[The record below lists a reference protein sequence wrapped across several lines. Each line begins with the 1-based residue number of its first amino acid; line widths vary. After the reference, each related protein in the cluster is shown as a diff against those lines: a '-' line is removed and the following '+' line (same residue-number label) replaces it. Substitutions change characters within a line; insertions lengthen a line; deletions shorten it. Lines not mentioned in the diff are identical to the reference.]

1 MTQLSIRLLGGFRAQ
16 HGSGRPLAIRRKKA
30 QALLAYL
37 ALHPGQARSRDSLAG
52 LLWSGTTDEHAR
64 HNLRQTLFA
73 LRQAVG
79 PASFLVEGEL
89 VGLRESAL
97 NVDIAAFERGVE
109 RGTPDALREATGLY
123 RGELLDGLRIDET
136 PFDDW
141 LAAERQRLREL
152 ALTALEKLLAMDV
165 AAGAVETAVATALRL
180 LALDPLRESVHRT
193 LMDLYVRQGRRT
205 AALRQYQQCAEV
217 LRREL
222 GVEPEAATSRR
233 FHEIQGDAPERDRG
247 RLARPTPAAALP
259 TTCYVRSGDVNLAY
273 QVIGDGPP
281 DLVLVPGWVSNVECF
296 WEEPRV
302 SRFLRRLAAIGRLI
316 LFDKRGTGL
325 SDRVRLDALP
335 TLEQRMT
342 DVRAVMDA
350 VGSERATLVGYSEG
364 GTMCTLFAA
373 TYPDRAAGL
382 VMIGSYARRYRA
394 PDHPWGLSPED
405 DKRSIERLWREWGG
419 PIGLEHRAPSAK
431 SDEAFSRWWARFLR
445 MSASPG
451 AAVALAEMTRNLDVR
466 HVLPAIRVPTL
477 ILHAVGDRT
486 VDVRYGRYM
495 AARIPH
501 ARYVEL
507 PGADHLPWLADADAI
522 VAEIER
528 LVAASDPAT
537 EPDRVLVTVMA
548 AELAPS
554 RGNGAAR
561 HAASRG
567 DAFRD
572 SARAEVLRCRG
583 RVLSEAGPTILATFD
598 GPARAVR
605 CATAIVEGA
614 RRLGTVAKA
623 GLHTG
628 ECDVHPE
635 GLRGSALDV
644 ARRVAAVAKG
654 GDVVV
659 SATVK
664 DLIAGSGIEFV
675 PRGGL
680 AAGRAA
686 DRRPLF
692 AAVSRAGAVLGAGA
706 AGVQAQDPKMSGLRR
721 AVMARSPEASRAV
734 AAASPPPWASRWRRA
749 RPPSG

>member
-1 MTQLSIRLLGGFRAQ
+1 MTQLSIRLFGGFRAQ
-16 HGSGRPLAIRRKKA
+16 HGSGRLLAIRRKKA

-37 ALHPGQARSRDSLAG
+37 AMHPGEACSRDSLAG

-73 LRQAVG
+73 LRQAVD
-79 PASFLVEGEL
+79 PDPFIVDGEL
-89 VGLRESAL
+89 VGLRERA
-97 NVDIAAFERGVE
+97 VDVDVADFERGVGQ
-109 RGTPDALREATGLY
+109 GTREALREAAALY
-123 RGELLDGLRIDET
+123 RGELLEGLRIDEA

-152 ALTALEKLLAMDV
+152 ALTALEKLLAMDL
-165 AAGAVETAVATALRL
+165 AAGALEPAAGTGLRL

-205 AALRQYQQCAEV
+205 AALRQYQQCAEA

-222 GVEPEAATSRR
+222 RVEPEAATTRR
-233 FHEIQGDAPERDRG
+233 FQEILGDAPPGAPRR
-247 RLARPTPAAALP
+247 PAAPSPAADLP
-259 TTCYVRSGDVNLAY
+259 TTRYVRSGDVNLAY
-273 QVIGDGPP
+273 QVVGEGPP

-302 SRFLRRLAAIGRLI
+302 SRFLRRLASIGRLI

-325 SDRVRLDALP
+325 SDRVPLHALP
-335 TLEQRMT
+335 TLEQRMA

-364 GTMCTLFAA
+364 GSMCALFAA

-382 VMIGSYARRYRA
+382 VMIGSYARLIQA
-394 PDHPWGLSPED
+394 PDHPWGPSAD
-405 DKRSIERLWREWGG
+405 DYAQYIDLVERDWGG
-419 PIGLEHRAPSAK
+419 PIGIARRAPSAMN
-431 SDEAFSRWWARFLR
+431 DEAFSRWWARFLR

-451 AAVALAEMTRNLDVR
+451 AAAALLDINRELDLR

-477 ILHAVGDRT
+477 VLHAVGDRT
-486 VDVRYGRYM
+486 IDVRYGRYM

-507 PGADHLPWLADADAI
+507 PSDDHLPWLADADTI
-522 VAEIER
+522 VAEIEQ
-528 LVAASDPAT
+528 LAAASDPAT
-537 EPDRVLVTVMA
+537 KPDRVLVTVMA

-561 HAASRG
+561 HAASRC
-567 DAFRD
+567 DAFREA
-572 SARAEVLRCRG
+572 ARAEVLRSRG
-583 RVLSEAGPTILATFD
+583 RVLSEAGPAILATFD

-605 CATAIVEGA
+605 CASAIVEGA
-614 RRLGTVAKA
+614 RRLGLVAKA

-635 GLRGSALDV
+635 GLTGSALDI

-654 GDVVV
+654 GDVIV

-686 DRRPLF
+686 ERRPLF
-692 AAVSRAGAVLGAGA
+692 AAVSPAAAVLGASA
-706 AGVQAQDPKMSGLRR
+706 AL
-721 AVMARSPEASRAV
+721 
-734 AAASPPPWASRWRRA
+734 
-749 RPPSG
+749 

>member
-1 MTQLSIRLLGGFRAQ
+1 MTKLSIRLFGGFRAQ
-16 HGSGRPLAIRRKKA
+16 HGSTRPLAIRRKKA

-37 ALHPGQARSRDSLAG
+37 AMHPGQTCSRDSLAG

-73 LRQAVG
+73 LRQAVD
-79 PASFLVEGEL
+79 PDPFIVDGEQI
-89 VGLRESAL
+89 GLRERA
-97 NVDIAAFERGVE
+97 VDVDVAAFVRGVGQ
-109 RGTPDALREATGLY
+109 GTRQALGKATGLY
-123 RGELLDGLRIDET
+123 QGGLLENLRIDEA

-152 ALTALEKLLAMDV
+152 ALTALEKLLAMDL
-165 AAGAVETAVATALRL
+165 AAGALEQAAGIALRL
-180 LALDPLRESVHRT
+180 LALDPLRESAHRT

-205 AALRQYQQCAEV
+205 AALQQYRQCAEV

-222 GVEPEAATSRR
+222 GVEPEAATTRR
-233 FHEIQGDAPERDRG
+233 FHEIQSDTMPGDSPRAAP
-247 RLARPTPAAALP
+247 PAAAPDLP
-259 TTCYVRSGDVNLAY
+259 TTRYVRSGDVNLAY
-273 QVIGDGPP
+273 QVIGEGPP

-302 SRFLRRLAAIGRLI
+302 SRFLRRLAGIGRLI

-364 GTMCTLFAA
+364 GTMCMLFAA
-373 TYPDRAAGL
+373 MHPDRAAGL

-394 PDHPWGLSPED
+394 PDHPWGLTEAD
-405 DKRSIERLWREWGG
+405 DKRGIERLWREWGG
-419 PIGLEHRAPSAK
+419 PIGIEHRAPSAK
-431 SDEAFSRWWARFLR
+431 NDEAFSRWWARFLR
-445 MSASPG
+445 LSASPG
-451 AAVALAEMTRNLDVR
+451 AAVALAEMTRDVDVR

-477 ILHAVGDRT
+477 IMHAVGDRT
-486 VDVRYGRYM
+486 VDVRYSRYM

-507 PGADHLPWLADADAI
+507 PSADHLPWLADADVI
-522 VAEIER
+522 GTEIER
-528 LVAASDPAT
+528 LVAASDPAP
-537 EPDRVLVTVMA
+537 EPDRVLTTVMA

-554 RGNGAAR
+554 RRNGATRESAGR
-561 HAASRG
+561 RA
-567 DAFRD
+567 AFREA
-572 SARAEVLRCRG
+572 ARAEILRSRG
-583 RVLSEAGPTILATFD
+583 RVLSETGPAIVASFD
-598 GPARAVR
+598 SPARAVR
-605 CATAIVEGA
+605 CAGAIVDGS
-614 RRLGTVAKA
+614 RRLGLVARA

-628 ECDVHPE
+628 ECDVQPA
-635 GLRGSALDV
+635 GLTGATLDV

-664 DLIAGSGIEFV
+664 DLIAGAGILFV

-686 DRRPLF
+686 ERRPLF
-692 AAVSRAGAVLGAGA
+692 AAVSAAPTELGARA
-706 AGVQAQDPKMSGLRR
+706 AL
-721 AVMARSPEASRAV
+721 
-734 AAASPPPWASRWRRA
+734 
-749 RPPSG
+749 

>member
-1 MTQLSIRLLGGFRAQ
+1 MTQLSIRLFGGFRAQ
-16 HGSGRPLAIRRKKA
+16 HGSARPLAIRRKKA

-37 ALHPGQARSRDSLAG
+37 AMHPGQTCSRDSLAG

-73 LRQAVG
+73 LRQAVD
-79 PASFLVEGEL
+79 PDPFIVDGEQI
-89 VGLRESAL
+89 GLRERA
-97 NVDIAAFERGVE
+97 VDVDVAAFVRGVGQ
-109 RGTPDALREATGLY
+109 GTRQALGKATGLY
-123 RGELLDGLRIDET
+123 QGGLLENLRIDEA

-141 LAAERQRLREL
+141 LAAERQRLHEL
-152 ALTALEKLLAMDV
+152 ALTALEKLLAMDL
-165 AAGAVETAVATALRL
+165 AAGALEQAAGIALRL
-180 LALDPLRESVHRT
+180 LALDPLRESAHRT

-205 AALRQYQQCAEV
+205 AALQQYRQCAEV

-222 GVEPEAATSRR
+222 GVEPEAATTRR
-233 FHEIQGDAPERDRG
+233 FHEIQSDTMPGDSPRPAPS
-247 RLARPTPAAALP
+247 AAAPDLP
-259 TTCYVRSGDVNLAY
+259 TTRYVRSGDVNLAY
-273 QVIGDGPP
+273 QVIGEGPP

-302 SRFLRRLAAIGRLI
+302 SHFLRRLAGIGRLI

-364 GTMCTLFAA
+364 GTMCMLFAA
-373 TYPDRAAGL
+373 MHPDRAAGL

-394 PDHPWGLSPED
+394 PDHPWGLTVED
-405 DKRSIERLWREWGG
+405 DKRGIERLWREWGG
-419 PIGLEHRAPSAK
+419 PIGIEHRAPSVK
-431 SDEAFSRWWARFLR
+431 NDEAFSRWWARFLR
-445 MSASPG
+445 LSASPG
-451 AAVALAEMTRNLDVR
+451 AAVALAEMTRDVDVR

-477 ILHAVGDRT
+477 IMHAVGDRT
-486 VDVRYGRYM
+486 VDVRYSRYM

-507 PGADHLPWLADADAI
+507 PSADHLPWLADADAI
-522 VAEIER
+522 GTEIER
-528 LVAASDPAT
+528 LVAASDPVP
-537 EPDRVLVTVMA
+537 EPDRVLTTVMA
-548 AELAPS
+548 AELAPL
-554 RGNGAAR
+554 RRNGATRETAGR
-561 HAASRG
+561 RE
-567 DAFRD
+567 AFREA
-572 SARAEVLRCRG
+572 ARAEILRSRG
-583 RVLSEAGPTILATFD
+583 RVLSEAGPAIVASFD
-598 GPARAVR
+598 SPARAVR
-605 CATAIVEGA
+605 CAGAIVDGS
-614 RRLGTVAKA
+614 RRLGLVARA

-628 ECDVHPE
+628 ECDVQPA
-635 GLRGSALDV
+635 GLTGATLDV

-664 DLIAGSGIEFV
+664 DLIAGAGILFV

-686 DRRPLF
+686 ERRPLF
-692 AAVSRAGAVLGAGA
+692 AAVSAAPTELGARA
-706 AGVQAQDPKMSGLRR
+706 AL
-721 AVMARSPEASRAV
+721 
-734 AAASPPPWASRWRRA
+734 
-749 RPPSG
+749 

>member
-1 MTQLSIRLLGGFRAQ
+1 MTQLSIRLFGGFRAQ
-16 HGSGRPLAIRRKKA
+16 HGSARPLAIRRKKA

-37 ALHPGQARSRDSLAG
+37 AMHPGQTCSRDSLAG

-73 LRQAVG
+73 LRQAVD
-79 PASFLVEGEL
+79 PDPFIVDGEQI
-89 VGLRESAL
+89 GLRERA
-97 NVDIAAFERGVE
+97 VDVDVAAFVRGVGQ
-109 RGTPDALREATGLY
+109 GTRQALGKATGLY
-123 RGELLDGLRIDET
+123 QGGLLENLRIDEA

-141 LAAERQRLREL
+141 LAAERQRLHEL
-152 ALTALEKLLAMDV
+152 ALTAMEKLLAMDL
-165 AAGAVETAVATALRL
+165 AAGALEQAAGIALRL
-180 LALDPLRESVHRT
+180 LALDPLRESAHRT

-205 AALRQYQQCAEV
+205 AALQQYRQCAEV

-222 GVEPEAATSRR
+222 GVEPEAATTRR
-233 FHEIQGDAPERDRG
+233 FHEIQSDTMPGDSPRPAPS
-247 RLARPTPAAALP
+247 AAAPDLP
-259 TTCYVRSGDVNLAY
+259 TTRYVRSGDVNLAY
-273 QVIGDGPP
+273 QVIGEGPP

-302 SRFLRRLAAIGRLI
+302 SHFLRRLAGIGRLI

-364 GTMCTLFAA
+364 GTMCMLFAA
-373 TYPDRAAGL
+373 MHPDRAAGL

-394 PDHPWGLSPED
+394 PDHPWGLTVED
-405 DKRSIERLWREWGG
+405 DKRGIERLWREWGG
-419 PIGLEHRAPSAK
+419 PIGIEHRAPSVK
-431 SDEAFSRWWARFLR
+431 NDEAFSRWWARFLR
-445 MSASPG
+445 LSASPG
-451 AAVALAEMTRNLDVR
+451 AAVALAEMTRDVDVR

-477 ILHAVGDRT
+477 IMHAVGDRT
-486 VDVRYGRYM
+486 VDVRYSRYM

-507 PGADHLPWLADADAI
+507 PSADHLPWLADADAI
-522 VAEIER
+522 GTEIER
-528 LVAASDPAT
+528 LVAASDPVP
-537 EPDRVLVTVMA
+537 EPDRVLTTVMA
-548 AELAPS
+548 AELAPL
-554 RGNGAAR
+554 RRNGATRETAGR
-561 HAASRG
+561 RE
-567 DAFRD
+567 AFREA
-572 SARAEVLRCRG
+572 ARAEILRSRG
-583 RVLSEAGPTILATFD
+583 RVLSEAGPAIVASFD
-598 GPARAVR
+598 SPARAVR
-605 CATAIVEGA
+605 CAGAIVDGS
-614 RRLGTVAKA
+614 RRLGLVARA

-628 ECDVHPE
+628 ECDVQPA
-635 GLRGSALDV
+635 GLTGATLDV

-664 DLIAGSGIEFV
+664 DLIAGAGILFV

-686 DRRPLF
+686 ERRPLF
-692 AAVSRAGAVLGAGA
+692 AAVSAAPTELGARA
-706 AGVQAQDPKMSGLRR
+706 AL
-721 AVMARSPEASRAV
+721 
-734 AAASPPPWASRWRRA
+734 
-749 RPPSG
+749 